1 MKIIIIRNSII
12 AGIVILIISI
22 TSIFCFNHFFAK
34 GEIKDNFQLTV
45 DKDLAAYINHIRFT
59 GLSILEGHMN
69 IGSEDRK
76 GFNFVLGYTLPTEE
90 NISSDKN
97 IGLQIEYPE
106 EYFNAIGSNMSAI
119 TYIPTKKTREQAS
132 YFAYGA
138 YPSDITTGDL
148 EKLLNT
154 KYIFKINIVVDQQVV
169 RELYIQNSLT
179 NLNGSI
185 ELE

>member
-1 MKIIIIRNSII
+1 MKIIRKLII
-12 AGIVILIISI
+12 AGIVMLIITI
-22 TSIFCFNHFFAK
+22 TSIFCFNYFLPK
-34 GEIKDNFQLTV
+34 GEVKDNSQLTI
-45 DKDLAAYINHIRFT
+45 DKDLAAYINNIRIT
-59 GLSILEGHMN
+59 ELSILEGHMN

-76 GFNFVLGYTLPTEE
+76 GFNFVMGYTLPAEE

-97 IGLQIEYPE
+97 IGFQVEYPE

-119 TYIPTKKTREQAS
+119 TYIPTMKPREQVS

-148 EKLLNT
+148 GKLLNT
-154 KYIFKINIVVDQQVV
+154 QYTFKINIVVDRQVV
-169 RELYIQNSLT
+169 RELYIQNSLA